1 MQKYK
6 VLFHADAQTD
16 IVSSYEWGCRVW
28 GRERANQWIR
38 QLRHTIRSRLASLP
52 LSCPIAP
59 ESEEV
64 GVEIRQL
71 IMRRYRILFI
81 VEKKTVTVLHLRG
94 PYRGKTEPDEA
105 K

>member
-6 VLFHADAQTD
+6 VLFHADAQTE

-71 IMRRYRILFI
+71 IMRRYRIRTAFTFDRHFRLAGFQVI
-81 VEKKTVTVLHLRG
+81 GLK
-94 PYRGKTEPDEA
+94 
-105 K
+105 